1 MTHINPA
8 LPAVGDTNWGAPL
21 VTALNVIVTQVNT
34 LDDEITSTGAGS
46 VSVVNNGDGTLTLS
60 GAGVSDNGD
69 GTFTITG

>member
-8 LPAVGDTNWGAPL
+8 IPAVGDTNWGSPL
-21 VTALNVIVTQVNT
+21 SAALNSIVTKVNV
-34 LDDEITSTGAGS
+34 LDDEITAAAGS

-60 GAGVSDNGD
+60 GSGVVDNGN